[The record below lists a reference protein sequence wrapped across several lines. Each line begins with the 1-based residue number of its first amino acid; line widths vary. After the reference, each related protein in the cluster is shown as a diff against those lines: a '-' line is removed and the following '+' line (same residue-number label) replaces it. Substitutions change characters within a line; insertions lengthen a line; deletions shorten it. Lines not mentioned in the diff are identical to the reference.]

1 MIKFL
6 KTTFAATLCIS
17 ACLTSHFA
25 LTSHTYAATT
35 DWQETDGARLRMVS
49 HSMPDDQGVIKGV
62 IEVDLEPGWKTY
74 WREPGSSGIPPF
86 FDFSKSKNF
95 SDIKIHYPTPVM
107 LKDPAGSYA
116 GYKAD
121 VSFPVDIYTKDNTQS
136 AHILADIFIGVCS
149 DICVPFSAK
158 IDLDLSQSQTTPD
171 EMSLIENAQFAL
183 PMEPSEDLKLNTA
196 QYNQDRNVIEFDV
209 TLPSFFPK
217 SLEPE
222 LFVHG
227 PLDIPMS
234 QPKLVDSADG
244 KIRFTSRVFKDLKD
258 GEKLTGPLYVL
269 LKLGPRSVQTTIE
282 LGS

>member
-6 KTTFAATLCIS
+6 KTTIALTLCVS
-17 ACLTSHFA
+17 AHFTLTSHG
-25 LTSHTYAATT
+25 YAATT
-35 DWQETDGARLRMVS
+35 NWQETDGARLRMVS
-49 HSMPDDQGVIKGV
+49 HSMPDDQGVIKAI

-95 SDIKIHYPTPVM
+95 SDIKIHYPTPDM
-107 LKDPAGSYA
+107 LKDSAGRYA

-121 VSFPVDIYTKDNTQS
+121 VAFPVDIYTLDKTQS
-136 AHILADIFIGVCS
+136 AHIQADIFIGVCS
-149 DICVPFSAK
+149 DICVPFSAQ

-171 EMSLIENAQFAL
+171 EISLIENAQFAL
-183 PMEPSEDLKLNTA
+183 PMEPSEDLKLNA
-196 QYNQDRNVIEFDV
+196 VQHNKDRNVIEFDV
-209 TLPSFFPK
+209 TLPSFYPK

-234 QPKLVDSADG
+234 QPKLVDRADG
-244 KIRFTSRVFKDLKD
+244 KIQFTSTIFKDLIE
-258 GEKLTGPLYVL
+258 GEELKGPIYVL

>member
-1 MIKFL
+1 MIKLL
-6 KTTFAATLCIS
+6 KTTIALTLCVS
-17 ACLTSHFA
+17 AHFTLTSHG
-25 LTSHTYAATT
+25 YAATT
-35 DWQETDGARLRMVS
+35 NWQETDGARLRMVS
-49 HSMPDDQGVIKGV
+49 HSMPDDQGVIKAI

-95 SDIKIHYPTPVM
+95 SDIKIHYPTPDM
-107 LKDPAGSYA
+107 LKDSAGRYA

-121 VSFPVDIYTKDNTQS
+121 VAFPVDIYTLDKTQS
-136 AHILADIFIGVCS
+136 THIQADIFIGVCS
-149 DICVPFSAK
+149 DICVPFSAQ

-171 EMSLIENAQFAL
+171 EISLIENAQFAL
-183 PMEPSEDLKLNTA
+183 PMEPSEDLKLNA
-196 QYNQDRNVIEFDV
+196 VQHNKDRNVIEFDV
-209 TLPSFFPK
+209 TLPSFYPK

-234 QPKLVDSADG
+234 QPKLVDRADG
-244 KIRFTSRVFKDLKD
+244 KIQFTSTIFKDLIE
-258 GEKLTGPLYVL
+258 GEELKGPIYVL